1 MVAKRLPGNHQAIF
15 SRWLQNDDLATT
27 KSFFNDGHEMDNL
40 AITRLFSWDGLEMDY
55 LVVARSLLKGR
66 FLL

>member
-1 MVAKRLPGNHQAIF
+1 MVTKGLLGDHRVIF

-27 KSFFNDGHEMDNL
+27 RSFFNDGHEMDNL
-40 AITRLFSWDGLEMDY
+40 AITILFSWDGLEMDY
-55 LVVARSLLKGR
+55 LVVVRSLLKGR